1 MKNFQK
7 LFDQRLST
15 KQYNFD
21 RNWRKTSCSPD
32 IERLQRSFV
41 SITKL
46 GCELIDMAQ
55 ILKESP
61 QNTRRNYDTLYL
73 EKYSAILIK
82 KTCLQNF
89 VTNLA
94 IYAVMCVFS
103 ASNLCM
109 SSGRG
114 GDGGDPFD
122 YGDGDLNG
130 AQVVM
135 VMIPWASLL
144 LLSFATATC
153 QAAYF
158 QVQH

>member
-1 MKNFQK
+1 M
-7 LFDQRLST
+7 
-15 KQYNFD
+15 
-21 RNWRKTSCSPD
+21 
-32 IERLQRSFV
+32 I
-41 SITKL
+41 
-46 GCELIDMAQ
+46 AQ

>member
-1 MKNFQK
+1 
-7 LFDQRLST
+7 
-15 KQYNFD
+15 
-21 RNWRKTSCSPD
+21 
-32 IERLQRSFV
+32 
-41 SITKL
+41 
-46 GCELIDMAQ
+46 
-55 ILKESP
+55 
-61 QNTRRNYDTLYL
+61 
-73 EKYSAILIK
+73 
-82 KTCLQNF
+82 
-89 VTNLA
+89 
-94 IYAVMCVFS
+94 MCVFS

-130 AQVVM
+130 AHCQGGGGDDPFGDGAQVVM

-144 LLSFATATC
+144 LLSFATSTC

>member
-1 MKNFQK
+1 
-7 LFDQRLST
+7 
-15 KQYNFD
+15 
-21 RNWRKTSCSPD
+21 
-32 IERLQRSFV
+32 
-41 SITKL
+41 
-46 GCELIDMAQ
+46 MAQ

-122 YGDGDLNG
+122 YGNGDLNGAHCPGGDGDDPFDYGDGDLNG